1 MTKDVACMFAVNQNL
16 PFGLLLMSEN
26 MSVTDRLGSGG
37 WTGNASQGGSIAT
50 ADADNQQAGSIDKT

>member
-1 MTKDVACMFAVNQNL
+1 
-16 PFGLLLMSEN
+16 MSPDRYDRLN
-26 MSVTDRLGSGG
+26 VPVCVTDRLGSGG